1 MTEEELNAIVKER
14 GVMVKAINI
23 RPYMYS
29 LPCAIG
35 PKDKR
40 IFILN
45 EMCCR
50 GWTKDGRIDWMLDT
64 FNFFF
69 AKPDEMVEIVPV
81 PEGRYSKEYYD
92 RVFADDVK
100 RMNKSRIGGR

>member
-1 MTEEELNAIVKER
+1 MTEEELDAIVKER

-35 PKDKR
+35 SKDNLTY
-40 IFILN
+40 ILN

-50 GWTKDGRIDWMLDT
+50 GWTKDGRIDWLLDT
-64 FNFFF
+64 HNFFF
-69 AKPDEMVEIVPV
+69 AKPGDMVEVVPV
-81 PEGRYSKEYYD
+81 PEGRYNAEYYA

-100 RMNKSRIGGR
+100 RMNKSRIGGH